1 MRPARSPIRAL
12 RGLRTAPVPRATFP
26 SLKPQ
31 SARRARH
38 FAGRASDPVWADR
51 QLTRHS
57 HSENLYANFILL
69 PHVCSTFD
77 AISSLCRSLSAPQR
91 RIGSLCRRSSSAKVG
106 PSLST
111 VGGEFLSS
119 NAIKPRSRRG
129 NPQLADARCHG
140 ARRRR
145 LRNRS
150 RRQRLLGAVADRRAV
165 MVVVRAGQVRVQ
177 HIGHEVAA
185 RTARAGRCGGVPGS
199 INRER
204 YARSQIAAR
213 AATSTVRMR
222 RVRQA
227 QPR

>member
-1 MRPARSPIRAL
+1 MSRNRMR
-12 RGLRTAPVPRATFP
+12 
-26 SLKPQ
+26 
-31 SARRARH
+31 
-38 FAGRASDPVWADR
+38 GRQHPDR
-51 QLTRHS
+51 QLTRRS

-177 HIGHEVAA
+177 HIGHKLQRAPRAQDAA
-185 RTARAGRCGGVPGS
+185 AASPAPSTVSVTPAR
-199 INRER
+199 
-204 YARSQIAAR
+204 RSQR
-213 AATSTVRMR
+213 EPPHR
-222 RVRQA
+222 RFG
-227 QPR
+227 